1 MFAIDDQWN
10 DTFSQAVTKFF
21 LVYSHPLDAELFKR
35 VLAQIISS
43 SKSNNALTRSNS
55 IELFKALISHS
66 NDDDP
71 LNLASLAVSE
81 LLALPKTG
89 KTGGPD
95 HRVALYSML
104 TFLSSGTGVS
114 SSLVESTIPLL
125 AKETHEAATAVL
137 AAALPPHVVFLLSSS
152 TLSPDVIQLI
162 AKEMSSAKPAVRK
175 AFSGLAG
182 AIFFHEADIIS
193 KENGVAF
200 AKTVVP
206 SFESSLKTVSGN
218 PLNSPGGP
226 FEGYVALAVL
236 LGPLSRSGKF
246 GSFHDPQWL
255 RRRVADTV
263 L

>member
-1 MFAIDDQWN
+1 M
-10 DTFSQAVTKFF
+10 TKFF

-104 TFLSSGTGVS
+104 TFLSSGSGVS

-206 SFESSLKTVSGN
+206 SFESSLKTVSSN